1 MGLTRKLEPA
11 DLVMLFVTR
20 MRDSSLLSG
29 KEEDR

>member
-11 DLVMLFVTR
+11 HLVMPSVAR
-20 MRDSSLLSG
+20 IRDYSLLSG